1 MKNVCYFPRAL
12 ALNLIDF
19 LKVFISLS
27 ILILSLLFWEN
38 HPDFSGKLK
47 MTSNNKFRVSQ
58 INFFNYV
65 SASDIPSKIRI
76 SYWTFRCLSHFLVKL
91 EKLLEEVLH
100 FAKDF

>member
-19 LKVFISLS
+19 FKVFISLS

-47 MTSNNKFRVSQ
+47 MTSNSKFRVSQ
-58 INFFNYV
+58 ISFFNYV
-65 SASDIPSKIRI
+65 SVLI
-76 SYWTFRCLSHFLVKL
+76 YLVRSEL
-91 EKLLEEVLH
+91 VIGHLDV
-100 FAKDF
+100 